1 MKTTTLK
8 KGFHIIMISA
18 FIITSIVITKNV
30 IGNIKHLYGLE
41 TNGKAITCF
50 FDMIQ

>member
-18 FIITSIVITKNV
+18 FIITSIVTTKNV
-30 IGNIKHLYGLE
+30 IENIKRLYGLE
-41 TNGKAITCF
+41 ANGKAITCF

>member
-8 KGFHIIMISA
+8 TGFHIVMISA
-18 FIITSIVITKNV
+18 FIITSIIVTKNV
-30 IGNIKHLYGLE
+30 IQNIKHLYGLE
-41 TNGKAITCF
+41 ANGKAITCF